1 MKKIVIFDLDGTL
14 LNTIA
19 DLATATNQ
27 ALQHFGYPTH
37 SIEAYRFFVGNGI
50 NKLFERALPETERT
64 EANVLRIRSQ
74 FIPYYNVH
82 NADFSTPY
90 PGIPEVLHTLQSHGI
105 LLAVA
110 SNKYQ
115 SATEKLI
122 AHYFPTLR
130 FEKVLGQREG
140 IPVKPDPTIV
150 NDILQATGLS
160 ATDALYVGDSGVDMQ
175 TALHAGVDAVGVTW
189 GFRPRTE
196 LEAFQP
202 MAIINRAEELP
213 GLCGLSVH

>member
-82 NADFSTPY
+82 NADFSTPS

-110 SNKYQ
+110 SNKFQ
-115 SATEKLI
+115 AGTEKLI
-122 AHYFPTLR
+122 KKFFP
-130 FEKVLGQREG
+130 EIDWVEICGNREG
-140 IPVKPDPTIV
+140 VPLKPDTALV
-150 NDILQATGLS
+150 DMILDKAG
-160 ATDALYVGDSGVDMQ
+160 VERKGCVMIGDSGVDIQ
-175 TALHAGVDAVGVTW
+175 TAHNAGITSVGVSW
-189 GFRPRTE
+189 GFRSRSELKENGADYIADDATE
-196 LEAFQP
+196 LLHILEN
-202 MAIINRAEELP
+202 I
-213 GLCGLSVH
+213 